1 MEYPEQDPKVTEEDI
16 LNWSPEQYINKFMY
30 WNFKRFGMKCTKT
43 DAIFLG
49 VQLWKRLVN
58 LQSEIED
65 DAETDTE
72 SECDECS
79 LHGYCVVCDKS
90 NCRAHGDEEP
100 GEIVQW
106 DIDTEDNEHSVVF
119 PAVPTNSPAVVVAG
133 ND

>member
-79 LHGYCVVCDKS
+79 DGACPVCD
-90 NCRAHGDEEP
+90 RDEIEEE

-106 DIDTEDNEHSVVF
+106 DIDTEDNGHSVVF

>member
-65 DAETDTE
+65 DAETDT
-72 SECDECS
+72 DECEECS
-79 LHGYCVVCDKS
+79 DGACPVCD
-90 NCRAHGDEEP
+90 GDEEP

-133 ND
+133 SD